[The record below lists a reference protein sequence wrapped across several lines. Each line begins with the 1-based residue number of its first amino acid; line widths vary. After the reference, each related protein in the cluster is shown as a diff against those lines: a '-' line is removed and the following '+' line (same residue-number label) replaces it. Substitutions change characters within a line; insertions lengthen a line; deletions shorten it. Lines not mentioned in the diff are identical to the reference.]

1 MSSSSSFFTS
11 SIGRKFVM
19 GITGIFLITFL
30 IVHVGVNS
38 MIFLDSSGELFN
50 TAAHFMG
57 TNWLIRSME
66 IVLFAGIILHIVQ
79 SVILTRRNQAARPQ
93 AYAVSGSNV
102 NSKWYSRSM
111 GLLGTLILIFLIIH
125 LDNFWIKARLGIGGE
140 IPEGTTPG
148 SHDMFAQMKHVFSNI
163 ILVVVYVLS
172 MISLSYHL
180 MHGFQSAFQSLG
192 LNHYKYTPAIK
203 AIGKWFSI
211 IVPVLFALMPL
222 YVYFVIN
229 K

>member
-11 SIGRKFVM
+11 SLGRKFVM

-30 IVHVGVNS
+30 IVHVGVNA

-79 SVILTRRNQAARPQ
+79 SIVLTRRNQAARPEG
-93 AYAVSGSNV
+93 YAVSASAV

-111 GLLGTLILIFLIIH
+111 GLLGTLILMFLIVH
-125 LDNFWIKARLGIGGE
+125 LCHFWVEARFGIWGG
-140 IPEGTTPG
+140 IPEGVEAGT
-148 SHDMFAQMKHVFSNI
+148 HDMFAQMKVIFSNPI
-163 ILVVVYVLS
+163 VVAVYVLA
-172 MISLSYHL
+172 MVSLSYHL

-203 AIGKWFSI
+203 AIGKWYSI

-222 YVYFVIN
+222 YVHFVIN